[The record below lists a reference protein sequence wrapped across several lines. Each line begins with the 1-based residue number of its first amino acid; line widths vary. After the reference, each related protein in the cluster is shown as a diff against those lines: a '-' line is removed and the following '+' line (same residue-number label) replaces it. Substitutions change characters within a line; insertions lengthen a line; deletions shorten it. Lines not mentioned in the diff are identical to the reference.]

1 MRRHTLVVLFLTA
14 ALCGL
19 SGPQPAR
26 GLTFADAAVLEPL
39 FRTLLNSPP
48 VFRMDVV
55 PDTYEGGYARV
66 SVYAE
71 HPQIEGMSIDQLWIR
86 LIGASFD
93 PTALNQGTLKVL
105 GVRDSA
111 IYGKL
116 ALASVQ
122 DYLNHQGAVRQVTL
136 SVAGDTVTARGTVL
150 YNGAATRVRMQGE
163 FQVYGAP
170 EVFFHIQTLSVNSIP
185 VPYALVD
192 RVERQMN
199 PVVDFRTWPVPFP
212 VRSFHQSANTF
223 ILSSQADY
231 SQPCEACGGPPLQL
245 KP

>member
-1 MRRHTLVVLFLTA
+1 MIRRSFVALVLAA
-14 ALCGL
+14 ALCGPGL
-19 SGPQPAR
+19 QPAR
-26 GLTFADAAVLEPL
+26 ALTIADTTVLEPL
-39 FRTLLNSPP
+39 FRALLNAPP
-48 VFRMDVV
+48 VLRMDVV
-55 PDTYEGGYARV
+55 PDLYDGGYARV

-71 HPQIEGMSIDQLWIR
+71 HPQIEGMRIDQLWMR
-86 LIGASFD
+86 LVGVSFD
-93 PTALNQGTLKVL
+93 PDALRQGTLKVL

-116 ALASVQ
+116 AIASVQ
-122 DYLNHQGAVRQVTL
+122 DYLNHQGAVRDVTL
-136 SVAGDTVTARGTVL
+136 SVSGQTVTARGTVL

-170 EVFFHIQTLSVNSIP
+170 EVFFHIQALLVNSIP
-185 VPYALVD
+185 VPYAIVD

-212 VRSFHQSANTF
+212 VRSFHQNAATF
-223 ILSSQADY
+223 ILSSQTDY
-231 SQPCEACGGPPLQL
+231 SQPCEACGGAPLQL